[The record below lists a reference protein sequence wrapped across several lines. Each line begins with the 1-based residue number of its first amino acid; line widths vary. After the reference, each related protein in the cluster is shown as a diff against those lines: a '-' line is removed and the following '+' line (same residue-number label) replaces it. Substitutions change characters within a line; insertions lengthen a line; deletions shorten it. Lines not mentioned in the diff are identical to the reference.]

1 MTGWSQ
7 WIGRGE
13 TRSDVLTQGLV
24 DRYRATLDSAET
36 GTVAPQGIH
45 WCLCLPDAP
54 TAILGPD
61 GHPERK
67 DSDGSFLPP
76 LPDFPRRMW
85 ASSEVEFLAPIL
97 VGAAIE
103 RQSTLEN
110 IVEKHGKSGTLIFAT
125 VAHQTRAD
133 GVPSVAEK
141 QTIVYRQENSASAP
155 FLAPRPPADLPD
167 AGAWPVQRRLVPTEA
182 LLLRYSAL
190 TFNAHRIHY
199 DLPYAREVEGYA
211 GLVVHG
217 PLTASLLLDHA
228 ARMLGGNQLK
238 QFSFR
243 GVSPAFCGETM
254 DLVARDNDGEL
265 TLTALGPGGAAMEA
279 TARFS

>member
-1 MTGWSQ
+1 MTDWTS
-7 WIGRGE
+7 WIGRSE
-13 TRSDVLTQGLV
+13 TRHDVVTQGLV
-24 DRYRATLDSAET
+24 DRYRATLDSEDT
-36 GTVAPQGIH
+36 GPVAPQGIH

-67 DSDGSFLPP
+67 DGDGSFLPP

-85 ASSEVEFLAPIL
+85 ASSSVDFHAPIR
-97 VGAAIE
+97 VGAVIE

-125 VAHQTRAD
+125 VAHETRAD
-133 GVPSVAEK
+133 GVLCVTEK
-141 QTIVYRQENSASAP
+141 QTIVYRQENSAIVP
-155 FLAPRPPADLPD
+155 FHAPRAAAAQPD
-167 AGAWPVQRRLVPTEA
+167 AGEWPVQRRLVPSEP

-199 DLPYAREVEGYA
+199 DLPYARDVEGYA

-228 ARMLGGNQLK
+228 ARVIGANQLK
-238 QFSFR
+238 HFSFR
-243 GVSPAFCGETM
+243 GVSPAFCGEAM
-254 DLVARDNDGEL
+254 DLVARDIDGTL
-265 TLTALGPGGAAMEA
+265 TLAAIGPGGAAMEA
-279 TARFS
+279 TGRF

>member
-1 MTGWSQ
+1 MTDWSQ

-13 TRSDVLTQGLV
+13 TRGDALTQGLV

-67 DSDGSFLPP
+67 DGDGSFLPP
-76 LPDFPRRMW
+76 LPNFPRRMW
-85 ASSEVEFLAPIL
+85 ASSEVEFLAPMS

-141 QTIVYRQENSASAP
+141 QTIVYRRENSASAP
-155 FLAPRPPADLPD
+155 FFAPRPPAELPD
-167 AGAWPVQRRLVPTEA
+167 AGTWPVQRRLVPTEP
-182 LLLRYSAL
+182 LLLRYSSL

-228 ARMLGGNQLK
+228 ARHLGHNRLK
-238 QFSFR
+238 SFSFR

-254 DLVARDNDGEL
+254 DLVVREDGNEL
-265 TLTALGPGGAAMEA
+265 TLSAIGPGGVAMEA
-279 TARFS
+279 KAGA